1 MPIDPRRQSGGSADV
16 RAAQRVGDLERRISQ
31 LEQGTK
37 GAIVNSGIAT
47 QTASYTLTATSTLV
61 PGLTLT
67 FNTAAA
73 SNAIVTFTAYTS
85 TTVRNTG
92 TQSNTATFFLHLNG
106 VDQPKPATI
115 STGVSDPP
123 TIRIDV
129 NLMAVQVWKVA
140 LPVGTNTLLVK
151 GGGLAT
157 VSAGSLSYLQT
168 RV

>member
-1 MPIDPRRQSGGSADV
+1 MSE
-16 RAAQRVGDLERRISQ
+16 LETRLTR
-31 LEQGTK
+31 LENSTK
-37 GAIVNSGIAT
+37 GSISASGIVT
-47 QTASYTLTATSTLV
+47 QSASYTLTATSTLV

-67 FNTAAA
+67 FNTTVA
-73 SNAIVTFTAYTS
+73 SNAIVTFTAYVA

-92 TQSNTATFFLHLNG
+92 TQQNSATFFLHLNG

-115 STGVSDPP
+115 STDVSNPP

-129 NLMAVQVWKVA
+129 NLMVAQVWKVA

-151 GGGLAT
+151 GTGSAT

-168 RV
+168 RI